1 MGRGGRARRNR
12 IASMLFLVGCLGVL
26 GGTFLLGFMAG
37 RFWPRPPSIVV
48 AARGAKEASRPT
60 EPAPV
65 LTFYQELTA
74 PLASPPPPKPSKP
87 PRAEKI
93 EKAGTAQQP
102 DTALKPDAVPKA
114 EAAPTADMSAA
125 VEASKP
131 APSPSAFSVQVGAYK
146 AREPAEALRARLA
159 AAGYEAYV
167 AQVDAPGS
175 VRFRVR
181 VGSFAAREAAQ
192 QVADRIGRER
202 SLSAFVTSR

>member
-12 IASMLFLVGCLGVL
+12 IASMLFLVGCLAVL
-26 GGTFLLGFMAG
+26 GGTFLLGFIAG

-60 EPAPV
+60 EPAPA

-87 PRAEKI
+87 LRAEKP
-93 EKAGTAQQP
+93 E
-102 DTALKPDAVPKA
+102 KPDAAPKPEAVPKV
-114 EAAPTADMSAA
+114 EAAPKPDLPAA
-125 VEASKP
+125 VEAAKP
-131 APSPSAFSVQVGAYK
+131 TPSPGAFTVQVGAYK
-146 AREPAEALRARLA
+146 AREPAEALRARLG

-175 VRFRVR
+175 ARFRVR

-192 QVADRIGRER
+192 QVADRIGRDR

>member
-1 MGRGGRARRNR
+1 MAPRGRARHGSHRL
-12 IASMLFLVGCLGVL
+12 ASLLFLVGCFAVL
-26 GGTFLLGFMAG
+26 GGAFVLGVMAG
-37 RFWPRPPSIVV
+37 RFWPRPPSTPSLA
-48 AARGAKEASRPT
+48 AARGAKEASRQT
-60 EPAPV
+60 EPAPT

-74 PLASPPPPKPSKP
+74 PLASPPPSKPVKP
-87 PRAEKI
+87 PRVEKS
-93 EKAGTAQQP
+93 
-102 DTALKPDAVPKA
+102 DKPDAAARPEMPAASEVPRS
-114 EAAPTADMSAA
+114 APVTI
-125 VEASKP
+125 P
-131 APSPSAFSVQVGAYK
+131 VGAYK

-181 VGSFAAREAAQ
+181 VGSFNTREAAQ

>member
-1 MGRGGRARRNR
+1 MRSARGRARHGSHRL
-12 IASMLFLVGCLGVL
+12 ASLLFLVGCFAVL
-26 GGTFLLGFMAG
+26 GGAFLLGVMAG
-37 RFWPRPPSIVV
+37 RFWPRPPS
-48 AARGAKEASRPT
+48 ALSLARSAKEASRQAEPT
-60 EPAPV
+60 PT

-74 PLASPPPPKPSKP
+74 PLASPPPPKPVKP
-87 PRAEKI
+87 PRVERSDK
-93 EKAGTAQQP
+93 P
-102 DTALKPDAVPKA
+102 DTAARPEMP
-114 EAAPTADMSAA
+114 AAS
-125 VEASKP
+125 EASRP
-131 APSPSAFSVQVGAYK
+131 APSPAAAFTIQVGAYK

-181 VGSFAAREAAQ
+181 VGSFNTREAAQ

>member
-1 MGRGGRARRNR
+1 
-12 IASMLFLVGCLGVL
+12 MLFLVGCLGVL

-60 EPAPV
+60 EPAPA

-87 PRAEKI
+87 PRVEKI
-93 EKAGTAQQP
+93 ERP
-102 DTALKPDAVPKA
+102 DAALKPEVQPKPD
-114 EAAPTADMSAA
+114 AAPKLEMPAA
-125 VEASKP
+125 VEAPKS
-131 APSPSAFSVQVGAYK
+131 APSPGAFTVQVGAYK

-159 AAGYEAYV
+159 IAGYEAYV

-181 VGSFAAREAAQ
+181 VGSFATREAAQ
-192 QVADRIGRER
+192 QVADRVSRDR
-202 SLSAFVTSR
+202 SVSAFVTSR

>member
-12 IASMLFLVGCLGVL
+12 IASMLFLVGCLAVL
-26 GGTFLLGFMAG
+26 GGTFLLGFIAG

-60 EPAPV
+60 EPAPA

-87 PRAEKI
+87 LRAEKP
-93 EKAGTAQQP
+93 EKPEAV
-102 DTALKPDAVPKA
+102 LKVEAVPK
-114 EAAPTADMSAA
+114 PDLPAA
-125 VEASKP
+125 VEAAKP
-131 APSPSAFSVQVGAYK
+131 TPSPGAFTVQVGAYK
-146 AREPAEALRARLA
+146 AREPAEALRARLG

-192 QVADRIGRER
+192 QVADRIGRDR

>member
-12 IASMLFLVGCLGVL
+12 ISSMLFLVGCLGVL
-26 GGTFLLGFMAG
+26 GGTFVLGFIAG
-37 RFWPRPPSIVV
+37 RFWPRPPSIVI

-60 EPAPV
+60 EPAPA

-74 PLASPPPPKPSKP
+74 PLASPPPSPMKPSKP
-87 PRAEKI
+87 PRPEKM
-93 EKAGTAQQP
+93 
-102 DTALKPDAVPKA
+102 DRPDATPKA
-114 EAAPTADMSAA
+114 DVPVP
-125 VEASKP
+125 VETSNP
-131 APSPSAFSVQVGAYK
+131 APSPGAFTVQVGAYK

-167 AQVDAPGS
+167 AQVEAPGS

-192 QVADRIGRER
+192 QVANRIGLDRA
-202 SLSAFVTSR
+202 LSAFVTSR

>member
-1 MGRGGRARRNR
+1 MRSARGRARHGSHRL
-12 IASMLFLVGCLGVL
+12 ASLLFLVGCFAVL
-26 GGTFLLGFMAG
+26 GGAFMLGVMAG
-37 RFWPRPPSIVV
+37 RFWPRPPSAQSLA
-48 AARGAKEASRPT
+48 AARGAKEAPRQT
-60 EPAPV
+60 EPAPT

-74 PLASPPPPKPSKP
+74 PLASPPPKPVKP
-87 PRAEKI
+87 ARVEKS
-93 EKAGTAQQP
+93 
-102 DTALKPDAVPKA
+102 DKPV
-114 EAAPTADMSAA
+114 AAPPEMPAA
-125 VEASKP
+125 SEVSGP
-131 APSPSAFSVQVGAYK
+131 APSPAAFTIQVGAYK

-181 VGSFAAREAAQ
+181 VGSFSTRESAQ